1 MSAYQRFPGSLR
13 FAGFA
18 AIFLLAAIAGC
29 GAGTT
34 TSSGTT
40 TTTTTTNPYAAA
52 YKAMTWG
59 TGVTATFSGDCS
71 MTLSASGVPPYHDAY
86 YLAPAT
92 AGQTVVAVTP
102 SGMSMAVLP
111 YTGGISTVNKISAT
125 FNICPSKASTTTA
138 TSKGSIGVISSGETL
153 FNPYEATGTVALGDN
168 VSYTFT
174 SGGTTYTASFIDQ
187 CNSHAA
193 AGQGSSG
200 STWHYH
206 GVPTCWTQSVD
217 GATGASHIIGIALD
231 GFPIYG
237 GRDMSGNVVSV
248 SQLDACNGITSAT
261 PEFPSG
267 AYHYVLP
274 VGVTDNRSSL
284 GCYTGTVNATVVA
297 QAKTLACHM
306 KGMRMDGM

>member
-1 MSAYQRFPGSLR
+1 MSASQAFTTSLR
-13 FAGFA
+13 LAGLTA
-18 AIFLLAAIAGC
+18 VCLLLAIAGC
-29 GAGTT
+29 GAGTSA
-34 TSSGTT
+34 SSGSTT
-40 TTTTTTNPYAAA
+40 TTTSTNQYAAA

-59 TGVTATFSGDCS
+59 SGVTATFSGDCS
-71 MTLSASGVPPYHDAY
+71 MTLSASGTPPFHNAY
-86 YLAPAT
+86 YLAPAGS
-92 AGQTVVAVTP
+92 GQTVVAVTP
-102 SGMSMAVLP
+102 SGMSMAVVP
-111 YTGGISTVNKISAT
+111 YTGGISNVNKISAT
-125 FNICPSKASTTTA
+125 FNICPTKATSTTSTQG
-138 TSKGSIGVISSGETL
+138 GSIGVMSSGEVL

-174 SGGTTYTASFIDQ
+174 SGGTSYTASFIDQ

-193 AGQGSSG
+193 GGQAGGG

-237 GRDMSGNVVSV
+237 GRDVSGNVITT

-274 VGVTDNRSSL
+274 IGVTSNRSSL

-297 QAKTLACHM
+297 EARKLACHM